1 MTINSLKSI
10 MNSNSQ
16 KKPAL
21 GRGLSSLLENTNTDV
36 TSAKSSPVGAVSEIS
51 LNSIDTNP
59 FNPRTQFEKE
69 GLFDLKESILE
80 HGIIQPLTVRKMG
93 NDKYQLISGERRYR
107 ASQLA
112 GLEKVPVYIRIAND
126 QSMLELALVENIQRE
141 DLNAIE
147 IGLSYER
154 LLSECELTQDQLSE
168 KISKS
173 RSNIANYIRLLK
185 LPVEIQMGLKNRSIS
200 MGHARALLSLPTEN
214 EQIELFKE
222 IVSTELSVRD
232 IEQNIRIRK
241 GSNKS
246 NTDKVH
252 LERKTKTEIVSL
264 YDSDISISNGTK
276 GSGKL
281 SFKFESQED
290 LDRLVKLLLNK

>member
-1 MTINSLKSI
+1 

-21 GRGLSSLLENTNTDV
+21 GRGLSSLLQNTNTDV
-36 TSAKSSPVGAVSEIS
+36 TSVNESPVGSISEIALS
-51 LNSIDTNP
+51 SIETNP
-59 FNPRTQFEKE
+59 FNPRTNFEKE
-69 GLFDLKESILE
+69 GLFDLRASIME

-126 QSMLELALVENIQRE
+126 QNMLELALVENIQRE

-147 IGLSYER
+147 IALSYER

-185 LPVEIQMGLKNRSIS
+185 LPAEIQLGLKNRLIS
-200 MGHARALLSLPTEN
+200 MGHARALLSLSSEKD
-214 EQIELFKE
+214 QIEMYKE
-222 IVSTELSVRD
+222 IINNELSVRD
-232 IEQNIRIRK
+232 IE
-241 GSNKS
+241 SNVRNKKS
-246 NTDKVH
+246 NVPYRRNTLNFD
-252 LERKTKTEIVSL
+252 RKTKTEIISF
-264 YDSDISISNGTK
+264 YDSDISISSNPN

-281 SFKFESQED
+281 SFKFDSQED

>member
-1 MTINSLKSI
+1 

-21 GRGLSSLLENTNTDV
+21 GRGLSSLLQNTNTDV
-36 TSAKSSPVGAVSEIS
+36 TSVNNSPAGSISEIPLS
-51 LNSIDTNP
+51 SIEPNP
-59 FNPRTQFEKE
+59 FNPRTHFEKE
-69 GLFDLKESILE
+69 GLFDLRESIIE

-126 QSMLELALVENIQRE
+126 QNMLELALVENIQRE

-147 IGLSYER
+147 IALSYER
-154 LLSECELTQDQLSE
+154 LLSECQLTQDQLSD

-185 LPVEIQMGLKNRSIS
+185 LPAKIQLGLKNRLIS
-200 MGHARALLSLPTEN
+200 MGHARALLSLNTED
-214 EQIELFKE
+214 EQLEMYQE
-222 IVSTELSVRD
+222 IINAELSVRD
-232 IEQNIRIRK
+232 TESNIRAK
-241 GSNKS
+241 KS
-246 NTDKVH
+246 IVTPKKKAINFD
-252 LERKTKTEIVSL
+252 RKTKTEIVSF
-264 YDSDISISNGTK
+264 YDSDISISSNQN

-281 SFKFESQED
+281 SFKFDSKED

>member
-1 MTINSLKSI
+1 

-21 GRGLSSLLENTNTDV
+21 GRGLSSLLQNTNTDV
-36 TSAKSSPVGAVSEIS
+36 TSVNESPVGSISEIALS
-51 LNSIDTNP
+51 SIETNP
-59 FNPRTQFEKE
+59 FNPRTNFEKE
-69 GLFDLKESILE
+69 GLFDLRASIME

-126 QSMLELALVENIQRE
+126 QNMLELALVENIQRE

-147 IGLSYER
+147 IALSYER

-185 LPVEIQMGLKNRSIS
+185 LPAEIQLGLKNRHIS
-200 MGHARALLSLPTEN
+200 MGHARALLSLSSEDD
-214 EQIELFKE
+214 QIEMYKE
-222 IVSTELSVRD
+222 IINNELSVRD
-232 IEQNIRIRK
+232 IE
-241 GSNKS
+241 SNVRNKKS
-246 NTDKVH
+246 NAPSRRNALNFD
-252 LERKTKTEIVSL
+252 RKTKTEIISF
-264 YDSDISISNGTK
+264 YDSDISISSNPN

-281 SFKFESQED
+281 SFKFDSQED

>member
-1 MTINSLKSI
+1 

-21 GRGLSSLLENTNTDV
+21 GRGLSSLLQNTNTDV
-36 TSAKSSPVGAVSEIS
+36 TSVNESPVGSISEIALS
-51 LNSIDTNP
+51 SIETNP
-59 FNPRTQFEKE
+59 FNPRTNFEKE
-69 GLFDLKESILE
+69 GLFDLRASIME

-126 QSMLELALVENIQRE
+126 QNMLELALVENIQRE

-147 IGLSYER
+147 IALSYER

-185 LPVEIQMGLKNRSIS
+185 LPAEIQLGLKNRLIS
-200 MGHARALLSLPTEN
+200 MGHARALLSLSSE
-214 EQIELFKE
+214 EDQIEMYKE
-222 IVSTELSVRD
+222 IINNELSVRD
-232 IEQNIRIRK
+232 IE
-241 GSNKS
+241 SNVRNKKINVPS
-246 NTDKVH
+246 RRNTLNFD
-252 LERKTKTEIVSL
+252 RKTKTEIISF
-264 YDSDISISNGTK
+264 YDSDISISSNPN

-281 SFKFESQED
+281 SFKFDSQED

>member
-1 MTINSLKSI
+1 

-21 GRGLSSLLENTNTDV
+21 GRGLSSLLQNTNTDV
-36 TSAKSSPVGAVSEIS
+36 TSVNESPVGSISEIALS
-51 LNSIDTNP
+51 SIETNP
-59 FNPRTQFEKE
+59 FNPRTNFEKE
-69 GLFDLKESILE
+69 GLFDLRASIME

-126 QSMLELALVENIQRE
+126 QNMLELALVENIQRE

-147 IGLSYER
+147 IALSYER

-185 LPVEIQMGLKNRSIS
+185 LPAEIQLGLKNRLIS
-200 MGHARALLSLPTEN
+200 MGHARALLSLSSE
-214 EQIELFKE
+214 EDQIEMYKE
-222 IVSTELSVRD
+222 IINNEMSVRD
-232 IEQNIRIRK
+232 IE
-241 GSNKS
+241 SNVRNKKS
-246 NTDKVH
+246 NVQSRRNTLNFD
-252 LERKTKTEIVSL
+252 RKTKTEIISF
-264 YDSDISISNGTK
+264 YDSDISISSNSN

-281 SFKFESQED
+281 SFKFDSQED

>member
-1 MTINSLKSI
+1 

-21 GRGLSSLLENTNTDV
+21 GRGLSTLLQNTNTDV
-36 TSAKSSPVGAVSEIS
+36 TSVNNSPAGSISEIPLS
-51 LNSIDTNP
+51 SIEPNP
-59 FNPRTQFEKE
+59 FNPRTHFEKE
-69 GLFDLKESILE
+69 GLFDLRESILA

-126 QSMLELALVENIQRE
+126 QNMLELALVENIQRE

-147 IGLSYER
+147 IALSYER
-154 LLSECELTQDQLSE
+154 LLSECELTQDQLSD

-185 LPVEIQMGLKNRSIS
+185 LPAKIQLGLKNRLIS
-200 MGHARALLSLPTEN
+200 MGHARALLSLNTED
-214 EQIELFKE
+214 EQLEMYQE
-222 IVSTELSVRD
+222 IINSELSVRE
-232 IEQNIRIRK
+232 IETSIRTKKNSGTSGRK
-241 GSNKS
+241 AISF
-246 NTDKVH
+246 D
-252 LERKTKTEIVSL
+252 RKTKSEIISF
-264 YDSDISISNGTK
+264 YDSDVSISSN
-276 GSGKL
+276 
-281 SFKFESQED
+281 Q
-290 LDRLVKLLLNK
+290 

>member
-1 MTINSLKSI
+1 

-21 GRGLSSLLENTNTDV
+21 GRGLSSLLQNTNTDV
-36 TSAKSSPVGAVSEIS
+36 TSVNESPVGSISEIALS
-51 LNSIDTNP
+51 SIETNP
-59 FNPRTQFEKE
+59 FNPRTNFEKE
-69 GLFDLKESILE
+69 GLFDLRASIME

-126 QSMLELALVENIQRE
+126 QNMLEMALVENIQRE

-147 IGLSYER
+147 IALSYER

-185 LPVEIQMGLKNRSIS
+185 LPAEIQLGLKNRLIS
-200 MGHARALLSLPTEN
+200 MGHARALLSLDSE
-214 EQIELFKE
+214 EDQIEMYKE
-222 IVSTELSVRD
+222 IINNELSVRD
-232 IEQNIRIRK
+232 IE
-241 GSNKS
+241 SNVRNKKS
-246 NTDKVH
+246 NAPSRRNALNFD
-252 LERKTKTEIVSL
+252 RKTKTEIISF
-264 YDSDISISNGTK
+264 YDSDISISSNPN

-281 SFKFESQED
+281 SFKFDSQED

>member
-1 MTINSLKSI
+1 

-21 GRGLSSLLENTNTDV
+21 GRGLSSLLQNTNTDV
-36 TSAKSSPVGAVSEIS
+36 TSVNESPVGSISEIA
-51 LNSIDTNP
+51 LISIETNP
-59 FNPRTQFEKE
+59 FNTRTNFEKE
-69 GLFDLKESILE
+69 GLFDLRASIME

-126 QSMLELALVENIQRE
+126 QNMLELALVENIQRE

-147 IGLSYER
+147 IALSYER

-185 LPVEIQMGLKNRSIS
+185 LPAEIQLGLKNRLIS
-200 MGHARALLSLPTEN
+200 MGHARALLSLSSE
-214 EQIELFKE
+214 EDQIEMYKE
-222 IVSTELSVRD
+222 IINNELSVRD
-232 IEQNIRIRK
+232 IE
-241 GSNKS
+241 SNVRNKKS
-246 NTDKVH
+246 NTPSRRNTLNFD
-252 LERKTKTEIVSL
+252 RKTKTEIISF
-264 YDSDISISNGTK
+264 YDSDISISSNPN

-281 SFKFESQED
+281 SFKFDSQED

>member
-1 MTINSLKSI
+1 

-16 KKPAL
+16 KKPAM
-21 GRGLSSLLENTNTDV
+21 GRGLSSLLQNTNTDV
-36 TSAKSSPVGAVSEIS
+36 TSVNESPVGSISEIALS
-51 LNSIDTNP
+51 SIETNP
-59 FNPRTQFEKE
+59 FNPRTNFEKE
-69 GLFDLKESILE
+69 GLFDLRASIME

-126 QSMLELALVENIQRE
+126 QNMLELALVENIQRE

-147 IGLSYER
+147 IALSYER

-185 LPVEIQMGLKNRSIS
+185 LPAEIQLGLKNRLIS
-200 MGHARALLSLPTEN
+200 MGHARALLSLSSE
-214 EQIELFKE
+214 EDQIEMYKE
-222 IVSTELSVRD
+222 IINNQLSVRD
-232 IEQNIRIRK
+232 IE
-241 GSNKS
+241 SNVRNKKS
-246 NTDKVH
+246 NVPSRRNILNFD
-252 LERKTKTEIVSL
+252 RKTKTEIISF
-264 YDSDISISNGTK
+264 YDSDISISSNPN

-281 SFKFESQED
+281 SFKFDSQED

>member
-1 MTINSLKSI
+1 

-21 GRGLSSLLENTNTDV
+21 GRGLSSLLQNTNTDV
-36 TSAKSSPVGAVSEIS
+36 TSVNESPVGSISEIALS
-51 LNSIDTNP
+51 SIETNP
-59 FNPRTQFEKE
+59 FNPRTNFEKE
-69 GLFDLKESILE
+69 GLFDLRASIME

-126 QSMLELALVENIQRE
+126 QNMLELALVENIQRE

-147 IGLSYER
+147 IALSYER

-185 LPVEIQMGLKNRSIS
+185 LPAEIQLGLKNRLIS
-200 MGHARALLSLPTEN
+200 MGHARALLSLSSE
-214 EQIELFKE
+214 EDQIEMYKE
-222 IVSTELSVRD
+222 IINNELSVRD
-232 IEQNIRIRK
+232 IE
-241 GSNKS
+241 SNVRNK
-246 NTDKVH
+246 KAMYH
-252 LERKTKTEIVSL
+252 LEETP
-264 YDSDISISNGTK
+264 
-276 GSGKL
+276 
-281 SFKFESQED
+281 
-290 LDRLVKLLLNK
+290 

>member
-1 MTINSLKSI
+1 

-21 GRGLSSLLENTNTDV
+21 GRGLSTLLQNTNTDV
-36 TSAKSSPVGAVSEIS
+36 TSVNNSPAGSISEIPLS
-51 LNSIDTNP
+51 SIEPNP
-59 FNPRTQFEKE
+59 FNPRTHFEKE
-69 GLFDLKESILE
+69 GLFDLRESILA

-126 QSMLELALVENIQRE
+126 QNMLELALVENIQRE

-147 IGLSYER
+147 IALSYER
-154 LLSECELTQDQLSE
+154 LLTECELTQDQLSD

-185 LPVEIQMGLKNRSIS
+185 LPAKIQLGLKNRLIS
-200 MGHARALLSLPTEN
+200 MGHARALLSLNTED
-214 EQIELFKE
+214 EQIEMYQE
-222 IVSTELSVRD
+222 IINSELSVRD
-232 IEQNIRIRK
+232 IETSIRTKKNRGTPNRK
-241 GSNKS
+241 AM
-246 NTDKVH
+246 DFD
-252 LERKTKTEIVSL
+252 RKTKSEIISF
-264 YDSDISISNGTK
+264 YDSDVSISSNQNGA
-276 GSGKL
+276 GKL
-281 SFKFESQED
+281 SFKFESKED

>member
-1 MTINSLKSI
+1 

-21 GRGLSSLLENTNTDV
+21 GRGLSSLLQNTNTDV
-36 TSAKSSPVGAVSEIS
+36 TSVNESPVGSISEIALS
-51 LNSIDTNP
+51 SIETNP
-59 FNPRTQFEKE
+59 FNPRTNFEKE
-69 GLFDLKESILE
+69 GLFDLRESIME

-126 QSMLELALVENIQRE
+126 QNMLELALVENIQRE

-147 IGLSYER
+147 IALSYER

-185 LPVEIQMGLKNRSIS
+185 LPAEIQLGLKNRLIS
-200 MGHARALLSLPTEN
+200 MGHARALLSLSSE
-214 EQIELFKE
+214 EDQIEMYEE
-222 IVSTELSVRD
+222 IINNELSVRD
-232 IEQNIRIRK
+232 IE
-241 GSNKS
+241 SNVRNKKS
-246 NTDKVH
+246 NAPSRKNTLNFD
-252 LERKTKTEIVSL
+252 RKTKTEIISF
-264 YDSDISISNGTK
+264 YDSDISISSNPN

-281 SFKFESQED
+281 SFKFDSRED

>member
-1 MTINSLKSI
+1 

-21 GRGLSSLLENTNTDV
+21 GRGLSSLLQNTNTDV
-36 TSAKSSPVGAVSEIS
+36 TSVNESPVGSISEIALS
-51 LNSIDTNP
+51 SIETNP
-59 FNPRTQFEKE
+59 FNPRTNFEKE
-69 GLFDLKESILE
+69 GLFDLRASIME

-126 QSMLELALVENIQRE
+126 QNMLELALVENIQRE

-147 IGLSYER
+147 IALSYER

-185 LPVEIQMGLKNRSIS
+185 LPAEIQLGLKNRLIS
-200 MGHARALLSLPTEN
+200 MGHARALLSLSSE
-214 EQIELFKE
+214 EDQIEMYNE
-222 IVSTELSVRD
+222 IINNELSVRD
-232 IEQNIRIRK
+232 IE
-241 GSNKS
+241 SNVRNKKS
-246 NTDKVH
+246 NVPYRRNTLNFD
-252 LERKTKTEIVSL
+252 RKTKTEIISF
-264 YDSDISISNGTK
+264 YDSDISISSNLN

-281 SFKFESQED
+281 SFKFDSQED

>member
-1 MTINSLKSI
+1 

-21 GRGLSSLLENTNTDV
+21 GRGLSSLLQNTNTDV
-36 TSAKSSPVGAVSEIS
+36 TSVNKSPVGSISEIPLS
-51 LNSIDTNP
+51 SIETNP
-59 FNPRTQFEKE
+59 FNPRTNFEKE
-69 GLFDLKESILE
+69 GLFDLRESIME

-112 GLEKVPVYIRIAND
+112 GLEKVPVYVRIAND
-126 QSMLELALVENIQRE
+126 QNMLELALVENIQRE

-147 IGLSYER
+147 IALSYER

-185 LPVEIQMGLKNRSIS
+185 LPAEIQLGLKNRLIT
-200 MGHARALLSLPTEN
+200 MGHARALLSLKSEE
-214 EQIELFKE
+214 EQLEMYQE
-222 IVSTELSVRD
+222 IINNELSVRD
-232 IEQNIRIRK
+232 IESNVRIK
-241 GSNKS
+241 KS
-246 NTDKVH
+246 NSTSRSNTINLD
-252 LERKTKTEIVSL
+252 RKTKTEIISF
-264 YDSDISISNGTK
+264 YDSDISISSK
-276 GSGKL
+276 QSGSGKL
-281 SFKFESQED
+281 SFTYDSQED

>member
-1 MTINSLKSI
+1 

-21 GRGLSSLLENTNTDV
+21 GRGLSTLLQNTNTDV
-36 TSAKSSPVGAVSEIS
+36 TSVNNSPAGSISEIPLS
-51 LNSIDTNP
+51 SIEPNP
-59 FNPRTQFEKE
+59 FNPRTHFEKE
-69 GLFDLKESILE
+69 GLFDLRESIIE

-126 QSMLELALVENIQRE
+126 QNMLELALVENIQRE

-147 IGLSYER
+147 IALSYER
-154 LLSECELTQDQLSE
+154 LLSECELTQDQLSD

-185 LPVEIQMGLKNRSIS
+185 LPAKIQLGLKNRLIS
-200 MGHARALLSLPTEN
+200 MGHARALLSLNTED
-214 EQIELFKE
+214 EQLEMYQE
-222 IVSTELSVRD
+222 IINSELSVRE
-232 IEQNIRIRK
+232 IETSIRTKKNSGTSGRK
-241 GSNKS
+241 AISF
-246 NTDKVH
+246 D
-252 LERKTKTEIVSL
+252 RKTKSEIISF
-264 YDSDISISNGTK
+264 YDSDVSISSNQNGA
-276 GSGKL
+276 GKL
-281 SFKFESQED
+281 SFKFESKED

>member
-1 MTINSLKSI
+1 

-21 GRGLSSLLENTNTDV
+21 GRGLSSLLENSNTDV
-36 TSAKSSPVGAVSEIS
+36 TSAKSSPVGSISEIA
-51 LNSIDTNP
+51 LGSIETNP

-173 RSNIANYIRLLK
+173 RSNIANHIRLLK
-185 LPVEIQMGLKNRSIS
+185 LPAEIQMGLKNRSIS
-200 MGHARALLSLPTEN
+200 MGHARALLSLPTNN

-222 IVSTELSVRD
+222 ILSTELSVRD

-241 GSNKS
+241 GSNNPDTVKA
-246 NTDKVH
+246 H
-252 LERKTKTEIVSL
+252 LERKTKTEIVAL
-264 YDSDISISNGTK
+264 YDSDISISNGTN

>member
-1 MTINSLKSI
+1 

-21 GRGLSSLLENTNTDV
+21 GRGLSSLLQNTNTDV
-36 TSAKSSPVGAVSEIS
+36 TSVNESPVGSISEIALS
-51 LNSIDTNP
+51 SIETNP
-59 FNPRTQFEKE
+59 FNPRTNFEKE
-69 GLFDLKESILE
+69 GLFDLRASIVE

-126 QSMLELALVENIQRE
+126 QNMLELALVENIQRE

-147 IGLSYER
+147 IALSYER

-185 LPVEIQMGLKNRSIS
+185 LPPEIQLGLKNRLIS
-200 MGHARALLSLPTEN
+200 MGHARALLSLSSE
-214 EQIELFKE
+214 EDQIEMYNE
-222 IVSTELSVRD
+222 IINNELSVRD
-232 IEQNIRIRK
+232 IE
-241 GSNKS
+241 SNVRNKKS
-246 NTDKVH
+246 NVPSRRNTLNFD
-252 LERKTKTEIVSL
+252 RKTKTEIISF
-264 YDSDISISNGTK
+264 YDSDISISSNPN

-281 SFKFESQED
+281 SFKFDSQED

>member
-1 MTINSLKSI
+1 

-21 GRGLSSLLENTNTDV
+21 GRGLSSLLQNTNTDV
-36 TSAKSSPVGAVSEIS
+36 TSVNESPVGSISEIALS
-51 LNSIDTNP
+51 SIETNP
-59 FNPRTQFEKE
+59 FNPRTNFEKE
-69 GLFDLKESILE
+69 GLFDLRASIME

-107 ASQLA
+107 ASQLV

-126 QSMLELALVENIQRE
+126 QNMLELALVENIQRE

-147 IGLSYER
+147 IALSYER

-185 LPVEIQMGLKNRSIS
+185 LPAEIQLGLKNRLIS
-200 MGHARALLSLPTEN
+200 MGHARALLSLSSE
-214 EQIELFKE
+214 EDQIEMYKE
-222 IVSTELSVRD
+222 IINNELSVRD
-232 IEQNIRIRK
+232 IE
-241 GSNKS
+241 SNVRNKKS
-246 NTDKVH
+246 NVPSRRNTLNFD
-252 LERKTKTEIVSL
+252 RKTKTEIISF
-264 YDSDISISNGTK
+264 YDSDISISSNPN

-281 SFKFESQED
+281 SFKFDSQED

>member
-1 MTINSLKSI
+1 

-21 GRGLSSLLENTNTDV
+21 GRGLSSLLQNTNTDV
-36 TSAKSSPVGAVSEIS
+36 TSVNESPVGSISEIALS
-51 LNSIDTNP
+51 SIETNP
-59 FNPRTQFEKE
+59 FNPRTNFEKE
-69 GLFDLKESILE
+69 GLFDLRASIME

-126 QSMLELALVENIQRE
+126 QNMLELALVENIQRE

-147 IGLSYER
+147 IALSYER

-185 LPVEIQMGLKNRSIS
+185 LPAEIQLGLKNRLIS
-200 MGHARALLSLPTEN
+200 MGHARALLSLSSE
-214 EQIELFKE
+214 EDQIEMYKE
-222 IVSTELSVRD
+222 IINNELSVRD
-232 IEQNIRIRK
+232 IE
-241 GSNKS
+241 SNVRNKKS
-246 NTDKVH
+246 NVPSRRNTLNFD
-252 LERKTKTEIVSL
+252 RKTKTEIISF
-264 YDSDISISNGTK
+264 YDSDISISSNSN

-281 SFKFESQED
+281 SFKFDSQED

>member
-1 MTINSLKSI
+1 

-21 GRGLSSLLENTNTDV
+21 GRGLSSLLQNTNTDV
-36 TSAKSSPVGAVSEIS
+36 TSVNESPVGSISEIALS
-51 LNSIDTNP
+51 SIETNP
-59 FNPRTQFEKE
+59 FNPRTNFEKE
-69 GLFDLKESILE
+69 GLFDLRASIME

-126 QSMLELALVENIQRE
+126 QNMLELALVENIQRE

-147 IGLSYER
+147 IALSYKR

-185 LPVEIQMGLKNRSIS
+185 LPAEIQLGLKNRLIS
-200 MGHARALLSLPTEN
+200 MGHARALLSLSSE
-214 EQIELFKE
+214 EDQIEMYKE
-222 IVSTELSVRD
+222 IINNELSVRD
-232 IEQNIRIRK
+232 IE
-241 GSNKS
+241 SNVRNKKS
-246 NTDKVH
+246 NAPSRRNTLNFD
-252 LERKTKTEIVSL
+252 RKTKTEIISF
-264 YDSDISISNGTK
+264 YDSDISISSNPN

-281 SFKFESQED
+281 SFKFDSQED

>member
-1 MTINSLKSI
+1 

-21 GRGLSSLLENTNTDV
+21 GRGLSSLLQNTNTDV
-36 TSAKSSPVGAVSEIS
+36 TSVNESPVGSISEIALS
-51 LNSIDTNP
+51 SIETNP
-59 FNPRTQFEKE
+59 FNPRTNFEKE
-69 GLFDLKESILE
+69 GLFDLRASIME

-126 QSMLELALVENIQRE
+126 QNMLELALVENIQRE

-147 IGLSYER
+147 IALSYER

-185 LPVEIQMGLKNRSIS
+185 LPAEIQLGLKNRLIS
-200 MGHARALLSLPTEN
+200 MGHARALLSLDSE
-214 EQIELFKE
+214 EDQIEMYKE
-222 IVSTELSVRD
+222 IINNELSVRD
-232 IEQNIRIRK
+232 IE
-241 GSNKS
+241 SNVRNKKS
-246 NTDKVH
+246 NAPSRRNALNFD
-252 LERKTKTEIVSL
+252 RKTKTEIISF
-264 YDSDISISNGTK
+264 YDSDISISSNPN

-281 SFKFESQED
+281 SFKFDSQED

>member
-1 MTINSLKSI
+1 

-21 GRGLSSLLENTNTDV
+21 GRGLSSLLQNTNTDV
-36 TSAKSSPVGAVSEIS
+36 TSVNESPVGSISEIALS
-51 LNSIDTNP
+51 SIETNP
-59 FNPRTQFEKE
+59 FNPRTNFEKE
-69 GLFDLKESILE
+69 GLFDLRASIME

-126 QSMLELALVENIQRE
+126 QNMLEMALVENIQRE

-147 IGLSYER
+147 IALSYER

-185 LPVEIQMGLKNRSIS
+185 LPAEIQLGLKNRLIS
-200 MGHARALLSLPTEN
+200 MGHARALLSLSSE
-214 EQIELFKE
+214 EDQIEMYNE
-222 IVSTELSVRD
+222 IINNELSVRD
-232 IEQNIRIRK
+232 IE
-241 GSNKS
+241 SNVRNKKS
-246 NTDKVH
+246 NVPSRRNTLNFD
-252 LERKTKTEIVSL
+252 RKTKTEIISF
-264 YDSDISISNGTK
+264 YDSDISISSNPN

-281 SFKFESQED
+281 SFKFDSQED

>member
-1 MTINSLKSI
+1 MTTNLLRLI
-10 MNSNSQ
+10 MNSKNQ

-36 TSAKSSPVGAVSEIS
+36 TSVKPSPVGSISEIS
-51 LNSIDTNP
+51 LNSIETNP

-69 GLFDLKESILE
+69 GLFDLKESIME

-112 GLEKVPVYIRIAND
+112 GLTKVPVYVRIAND

-147 IGLSYER
+147 IALSYER
-154 LLSECELTQDQLSE
+154 LLSECELTQEELSE

-185 LPVEIQMGLKNRSIS
+185 LPAEIQMGLKNRSIS
-200 MGHARALLSLPTEN
+200 MGHARALLSLTTES

-222 IVSTELSVRD
+222 ILRAELSVRD
-232 IEQNIRIRK
+232 IEQNIKIRK
-241 GSNKS
+241 GSAHL
-246 NTDKVH
+246 NTSQAR
-252 LERKTKTEIVSL
+252 LERKTKTEIISL
-264 YDSDISISNGTK
+264 YDSDIAISYGLN
-276 GSGKL
+276 GSGRL
-281 SFKFESQED
+281 SFKFDSQED

>member
-1 MTINSLKSI
+1 

-21 GRGLSSLLENTNTDV
+21 GRGLSTLLQNTNTDV
-36 TSAKSSPVGAVSEIS
+36 TSVNNSPAGSISEIPLS
-51 LNSIDTNP
+51 SIEPNP
-59 FNPRTQFEKE
+59 FNPRTHFEKE
-69 GLFDLKESILE
+69 GLFDLRESILA

-126 QSMLELALVENIQRE
+126 QNMLELALVENIQRE

-147 IGLSYER
+147 IALSYER
-154 LLSECELTQDQLSE
+154 LLSECELTQDQLSD

-185 LPVEIQMGLKNRSIS
+185 LPAKIQLGLKNRLIS
-200 MGHARALLSLPTEN
+200 MGHARALLSLNTED
-214 EQIELFKE
+214 EQIEMYQE
-222 IVSTELSVRD
+222 IINSELSVRD
-232 IEQNIRIRK
+232 IETSVRTKKNSGTPNRK
-241 GSNKS
+241 AM
-246 NTDKVH
+246 DFD
-252 LERKTKTEIVSL
+252 RKTKSEIISF
-264 YDSDISISNGTK
+264 YDSDVSISSNQNGA
-276 GSGKL
+276 GKL
-281 SFKFESQED
+281 SFKFESKED

>member
-1 MTINSLKSI
+1 

-21 GRGLSSLLENTNTDV
+21 GRGLSSLLQNTNTDV
-36 TSAKSSPVGAVSEIS
+36 TSVNNSPAGSISEIPLS
-51 LNSIDTNP
+51 SIEPNP
-59 FNPRTQFEKE
+59 FNPRTHFEKE
-69 GLFDLKESILE
+69 GLFDLRESIIE

-126 QSMLELALVENIQRE
+126 QNMLELALVENIQRE

-147 IGLSYER
+147 IALSYER
-154 LLSECELTQDQLSE
+154 LLSECELTQDQLSD

-185 LPVEIQMGLKNRSIS
+185 LPAKIQLGLKNRLIS
-200 MGHARALLSLPTEN
+200 MGHARALLSLNTED
-214 EQIELFKE
+214 EQLEMYQE
-222 IVSTELSVRD
+222 IINSELSVRE
-232 IEQNIRIRK
+232 IETSIRTKKNSGTSGRK
-241 GSNKS
+241 AISF
-246 NTDKVH
+246 D
-252 LERKTKTEIVSL
+252 RKTKSEIISF
-264 YDSDISISNGTK
+264 YDSDVSISSNQNGAA
-276 GSGKL
+276 KL
-281 SFKFESQED
+281 SFKFESKED

>member
-1 MTINSLKSI
+1 

-21 GRGLSSLLENTNTDV
+21 GRGLSSLLQNTNTDV
-36 TSAKSSPVGAVSEIS
+36 TSVNESRVGSISEIALS
-51 LNSIDTNP
+51 SIETNP
-59 FNPRTQFEKE
+59 FNPRTNFEKE
-69 GLFDLKESILE
+69 GLFDLRASIME

-112 GLEKVPVYIRIAND
+112 GLEKAPVYIRIAND
-126 QSMLELALVENIQRE
+126 QNMLELALVENIQRE

-147 IGLSYER
+147 IALSYER

-185 LPVEIQMGLKNRSIS
+185 LPAEIQLGLKNRLIS
-200 MGHARALLSLPTEN
+200 MGHARALLSLSSE
-214 EQIELFKE
+214 EDQIEMYKE
-222 IVSTELSVRD
+222 IINNELSVRD
-232 IEQNIRIRK
+232 IE
-241 GSNKS
+241 SNVRNKKS
-246 NTDKVH
+246 NAPSRRNTLNFD
-252 LERKTKTEIVSL
+252 RKTKTEIISF
-264 YDSDISISNGTK
+264 YDSDISISSNPN

-281 SFKFESQED
+281 SFKFDSQED

>member
-1 MTINSLKSI
+1 

-21 GRGLSSLLENTNTDV
+21 GRGLSSLLQNTNTDV
-36 TSAKSSPVGAVSEIS
+36 TSVNESPVGSISEIALS
-51 LNSIDTNP
+51 SIETNP
-59 FNPRTQFEKE
+59 FNPRTNFEKE
-69 GLFDLKESILE
+69 GLFDLRASIME

-126 QSMLELALVENIQRE
+126 QNMLELALVENIQRE

-147 IGLSYER
+147 IALSYER

-185 LPVEIQMGLKNRSIS
+185 LPAEIQLGLKNRLIS
-200 MGHARALLSLPTEN
+200 MGHARALLSLSSE
-214 EQIELFKE
+214 EDQIEMYKE
-222 IVSTELSVRD
+222 IINNELSVRD
-232 IEQNIRIRK
+232 IE
-241 GSNKS
+241 SNVRNKKINVPS
-246 NTDKVH
+246 RRNTLNFD
-252 LERKTKTEIVSL
+252 RKTKTEIISF
-264 YDSDISISNGTK
+264 YDSDISISSNLN

-281 SFKFESQED
+281 SFKFDSQED

>member
-1 MTINSLKSI
+1 

-21 GRGLSSLLENTNTDV
+21 GRGLSSLLKNNNTDV
-36 TSAKSSPVGAVSEIS
+36 TSVNDSPAGSISEILLS
-51 LNSIDTNP
+51 SIEPNP
-59 FNPRTQFEKE
+59 FNPRTHFEKE
-69 GLFDLKESILE
+69 GLFDLRESILE

-126 QSMLELALVENIQRE
+126 QNMLELALVENIQRE

-147 IGLSYER
+147 IALSYER
-154 LLSECELTQDQLSE
+154 LLSECELTQDQLSD

-185 LPVEIQMGLKNRSIS
+185 LPAKIQLGLKNRLIT
-200 MGHARALLSLPTEN
+200 MGHARALLSLETEN
-214 EQIELFKE
+214 EQLEMYQE
-222 IVSTELSVRD
+222 ILNAELSVRD
-232 IEQNIRIRK
+232 TESNVRTKKSIDTPKRK
-241 GSNKS
+241 AINF
-246 NTDKVH
+246 D
-252 LERKTKTEIVSL
+252 RKTKTEIVSF
-264 YDSDISISNGTK
+264 YDSDISISSNQN

-281 SFKFESQED
+281 SFKFDSKED